1 MIKRVTHQ
9 DYGTHVHRDDAEK
22 QLNSELHLAM
32 LRCCQFTLIN
42 FKAIHHSSPFS
53 KTGNANASL
62 PQSLP
67 PPFYHM
73 AE

>member
-32 LRCCQFTLIN
+32 LPIRT
-42 FKAIHHSSPFS
+42 H
-53 KTGNANASL
+53 
-62 PQSLP
+62 
-67 PPFYHM
+67 
-73 AE
+73 